1 MDNKTIKHL
10 KELEAESIYVLRE
23 VAAQFERPV
32 ILFSGGKDSI
42 VITYLAYK
50 AFYPA
55 KIPFPLLHIDTGHNF
70 EETILYRDEL
80 AKKLGAELIV
90 GSVQKS
96 IDKIASTRVTERGGR
111 ADDKR
116 SETAME
122 DRKKA
127 GYF

>member
-55 KIPFPLLHIDTGHNF
+55 KIPFPLLHMT
-70 EETILYRDEL
+70 RDITSR
-80 AKKLGAELIV
+80 KPSSIV
-90 GSVQKS
+90 MNWRRNSEPNSSWAACRK
-96 IDKIASTRVTERGGR
+96 ASTRDE
-111 ADDKR
+111 
-116 SETAME
+116 
-122 DRKKA
+122 
-127 GYF
+127 